1 MAAASRKPHTSLT
14 DPSSRKLM
22 NAKITAKY
30 AKAAWACSH
39 LAAVLVVV
47 HMDRGEKTRLIAVPK
62 VNRRERQVF
71 YDYLATRNSA
81 CLRPKRVCICAWIMK
96 ASPPPIPFDPQS

>member
-1 MAAASRKPHTSLT
+1 MGMLSP
-14 DPSSRKLM
+14 
-22 NAKITAKY
+22 
-30 AKAAWACSH
+30 
-39 LAAVLVVV
+39 AAVLVVV

-62 VNRRERQVF
+62 ANRRERQVF

-96 ASPPPIPFDPQS
+96 ASPPPIPFDPQSLVVLHFLSAASLDNPDSIGFRGS